1 MESRLLS
8 IYLSRILS
16 GFYIFV
22 YNTKKYK
29 LVYPDISV
37 KYEAEIFAD
46 EEYNKNK
53 FNDWITEDSII
64 DTLVSL
70 GIWTYNGDEGLKS
83 LDKQIEDLKV
93 QLYEN
98 FLNPAQLKTIR
109 RTLQNTKNTYDRNY
123 NLRHSLDHITPE
135 GYVQGLK
142 NQYILM
148 HSIYDMDNN
157 LIFNTNYD
165 YNLFNNITSTISENY
180 IDIPTFK
187 KIARS
192 DNWRNYWSAN
202 KDHIFDKPTINWT
215 DEQKTLI
222 VLTKM
227 YDSAYEH
234 PECPADS
241 VFEDDDI
248 FDGWLIHQKRE
259 NEKTKNKNRTDKLLQ
274 GKNLDKANEIFVKA
288 NSKQEANNIH
298 DLNDNTSKHI
308 IKERQHAIKRSG
320 NNTLD
325 DTKLPD
331 VQREILVQT
340 NQAFM
345 NRKK

>member
-1 MESRLLS
+1 MDQRLLS

-16 GFYIFV
+16 GFYIFL
-22 YNTKKYK
+22 YSGKKYK

-37 KYEAEIFAD
+37 KYEAEIYAN
-46 EEYNKNK
+46 EEYDKNK
-53 FNDWITEDSII
+53 FNDWISEDAII
-64 DTLVSL
+64 DTLVNL
-70 GIWTYNGDEGLKS
+70 GIWTYNGDDGLKN
-83 LDKQIEDLKV
+83 LEKQMDDMKV
-93 QLYEN
+93 ELYQN
-98 FLNPAQLKTIR
+98 FLNPAKLKNIR
-109 RTLQNTKNTYDRNY
+109 RNLLNTKNTYDKHY
-123 NLRHSLDHITPE
+123 NIRHSFDHITPE

-148 HSIYDMDNN
+148 HSIYDLNN
-157 LIFNTNYD
+157 CLVFDKDYD
-165 YNLFNNITSTISENY
+165 YNLFNNITSFISENY

-192 DNWRNYWSAN
+192 DNWRNYWTAN
-202 KDHIFDKPTINWT
+202 KEYIFDKPTINWT

-248 FDGWLIHQKRE
+248 FDGWLIYQKRE

-274 GKNLDKANEIFVKA
+274 GKNLDNANEIFVKA

-298 DLNDNTSKHI
+298 DLNDNTAKHI
-308 IKERQHAIKRSG
+308 IKERQIAIKRAG
-320 NNTLD
+320 NSTID
-325 DTKLPD
+325 DSSLPD
-331 VQREILVQT
+331 VQRELTIQS